1 MPNHFCLGQLAAL
14 EEAQDLVEER
24 KWLPTSV
31 SSGCCGPMSRFG
43 FMAAR
48 HRCGTVEGDDFLRV
62 TSWRGL
68 RNKRMQA
75 PVFGHVPSSRDV
87 SDDACSSVATLMMLL
102 VTITPHALGMP
113 WKRVAASV
121 RSPSLSRFIRV
132 LGDLDPPHP
141 DAHDGRRMEV
151 IAAAVWRS
159 TIRVS
164 MVM

>member
-62 TSWRGL
+62 ASWRGL

-87 SDDACSSVATLMMLL
+87 SDDACSKCGHFNDAVGHHHAACPRNAVEEGRSECAQPLP
-102 VTITPHALGMP
+102 VTFYSGTWRPRP
-113 WKRVAASV
+113 
-121 RSPSLSRFIRV
+121 PTSRC
-132 LGDLDPPHP
+132 P
-141 DAHDGRRMEV
+141 
-151 IAAAVWRS
+151 
-159 TIRVS
+159 
-164 MVM
+164 